1 MMRPLGFL
9 GLAAAFFGLIAW
21 LVIRALPGTSVAET
35 APASARGTGGAGPPR
50 ASSAVTEASPK
61 QVHSF
66 CGACHAYPP
75 PETFPRSAW
84 RKEVEQG
91 YDFLRDSTLAMPYP
105 SLESVVRYYEAR
117 APLELPLPRSE
128 NAPGELPLR
137 FNRQGFRSADG
148 GTFPAVTNVNLVHL
162 FDPKRLDV
170 LSCDMRS
177 GQVSVLRPYEAH
189 PTWRVL
195 AKLPFPAHAE
205 VVDLDGDGRLDV
217 IVACLGCFYPSDS
230 RVGSVVW
237 LRGSADGTFTALPL
251 LGDVGRVADVQAADF
266 NGDGK
271 LDLVVAVFGWRN
283 CGEVLYLENRTK
295 DWSRP
300 LFMPHAVDKRHGAIH
315 VPVRDLNGDGKP
327 DVVAL
332 ISQEHETIV
341 AFLNEGNGRFRNETI
356 YTAPHPA
363 FGSSGIQ
370 LVDLNGDG
378 RLDVLYT
385 NGDSLDSEYLK
396 PYHGVHWLENRGP
409 FPFVPHSLTTMAG
422 VQRAVA
428 ADFDGDGRLD
438 VVAVSWLPG
447 HSYPDRDK
455 LGLDSVILLRQSAP
469 GEFAHYSLEKGSC
482 DHPTCAVGDLM
493 GDGRLHLVTGNH
505 YFFDPP
511 PGADAITIWQQ
522 VTPGK
527 ARQ

>member
-1 MMRPLGFL
+1 MMRLIGFL
-9 GLAAAFFGLIAW
+9 GLAAAFLGLSAW
-21 LVIRALPGTSVAET
+21 FVIRILPTAADT
-35 APASARGTGGAGPPR
+35 APASGVPA
-50 ASSAVTEASPK
+50 AVAEATPE
-61 QVHSF
+61 QVHSL

-84 RKEVEQG
+84 RKEVKQG
-91 YDFLRDSTLAMPYP
+91 YDFLNDSTLALRNPNP

-117 APLELPLPRSE
+117 APLELPLPHPE
-128 NAPGELPLR
+128 NAPGEMPLR
-137 FNRQGFRSADG
+137 FNRQGFRSTDG
-148 GTFPAVTNVNLVHL
+148 GSVPAVTNVNLVHL
-162 FDPKRLDV
+162 FDSKRLDV

-177 GQVSVLRPYEAH
+177 GQVSVLRPYEAN
-189 PTWRVL
+189 PTLRVL
-195 AKLPFPAHAE
+195 ATLPFPAHAE
-205 VVDLDGDGRLDV
+205 VVDLDGDGHRDI
-217 IVACLGCFYPSDS
+217 IVACLGCFYPSNA
-230 RVGSVVW
+230 RAGSVVW
-237 LRGSADGTFTALPL
+237 LRGSADGTFTAIPL

-271 LDLVVAVFGWRN
+271 LDLVVAVFGWRKT
-283 CGEVLYLENRTK
+283 GEILYLENRTQ

-315 VPVRDLNGDGKP
+315 VSVCDLNGDGKP
-327 DVVAL
+327 DFVGL

-341 AFLNEGNGRFRNETI
+341 AFLNEGDGRFRKETI

-363 FGSSGIQ
+363 YGSSGIQ

-385 NGDSLDSEYLK
+385 NGDSLDSDYLK
-396 PYHGVHWLENRGP
+396 PFHLVQWLENRGTY
-409 FPFVPHSLTTMAG
+409 PFVHHALTTMAG
-422 VQRAVA
+422 VERAVA
-428 ADFDGDGRLD
+428 ADLDGDGLKD

-447 HSYPDRDK
+447 HAFPEREK
-455 LGLDSVILLRQSAP
+455 LGLDSVILLRQFAP
-469 GEFAHYSLEKGSC
+469 GQFARYSLEKGSC

-505 YFFDPP
+505 YFTDAPP
-511 PGADAITIWQQ
+511 EAAAITIWQN

-527 ARQ
+527 AGR